1 MYYINKKRGGFVV
14 LRKSDRKQIHKGL
27 FKNKTQARE
36 YAATKAQDQAIL
48 NPCKDH
54 FVDAYEAFVLQRQE
68 IASNPNT
75 ALTKSGL
82 SGHVSDLNNRIK
94 PYMQNVLLSE
104 FKHQVMKQFLIKC
117 SEEGHKFKRLQ
128 RTVKHIKAFLNVMKA
143 EGKNPCLDMLKFD
156 INTLYE
162 IIPSDYEER
171 FEKQTEVID
180 EKEVQKILVELNQDK
195 DNDYK
200 SALSFAMIVVLFLFG
215 LRRSE
220 LKGLK
225 PSHVDL
231 ENGVLNIKGIYIAKE
246 GGYLRR
252 TKNRGSFR
260 QIDIDDNGIKFFT
273 WYLKWLETNLPHHTW
288 LFPSTRGGNPI
299 SDKALSNMM
308 WRIYERMGLAELEW
322 KKDHCVV
329 ISSPF
334 KGSPTKTFRHRLATA
349 LIDAMNSEAGLTA
362 NYVKSVVG
370 HTRFTTTQDRYGNH
384 NGKIVRSK
392 TLAKARAIGSVK
404 LIS

>member
-1 MYYINKKRGGFVV
+1 MYKVTPKRNGYIV
-14 LRKSDRKQIHKGL
+14 LRKSDRKQTHKGL
-27 FKNKTQARE
+27 FRLKSEATDYMNKLLTNNADL
-36 YAATKAQDQAIL
+36 T
-48 NPCKDH
+48 PSKDR
-54 FVDAYEAFVLQRQE
+54 FVEAYEAFVLQRKA
-68 IASNPNT
+68 IASNPDVS
-75 ALTKSGL
+75 LTLNGL
-82 SGHVSDLNNRIK
+82 SGHISDLNNRIK

-104 FKHQVMKQFLIKC
+104 FNHQVMKQFLIKC
-117 SEEGHKFKRLQ
+117 SEEGHGFKRLQ

-143 EGKNPCLDMLKFD
+143 EGKNPCLDMLKFN

-162 IIPSDYEER
+162 IIPTDYNDR
-171 FEKQTEVID
+171 FEKQVEVID
-180 EKEVQKILVELNQDK
+180 EDAVKKILVKLNQDK
-195 DNDYK
+195 DTDYK
-200 SALSFAMIVVLFLFG
+200 SALGFAMIVVLFLFG

-220 LKGLK
+220 MKGLK
-225 PSHVDL
+225 PQHVDL
-231 ENGVLNIKGIYIAKE
+231 KNGVLNIKGVYLPRE

-273 WYLKWLETNLPHHTW
+273 WYLGWLETNLPHHTW

-308 WRIYERMGLAELEW
+308 WSIYERMGLAELEW

-334 KGSPTKTFRHRLATA
+334 KGSVTKTFRHRLATA

-384 NGKIVRSK
+384 NSKIARNK